1 MLRRRCLARLRKEAE
16 PAPPVALA
24 RLLPA
29 WQGVKPIEAA
39 SNGRGGYRRRSRSG
53 PSGPG
58 AVLDVLD
65 QLAGTPVAASALET
79 LVLPGRI
86 PDYSP
91 TMLDELTTAGE
102 VLWTG
107 AGGLPG
113 GDGWLVLSSAE
124 SAPLLFPEPSEITMT
139 PIHEAVLD
147 ALADGGAVFFRMLHE
162 RVDRPAGRRAEHD
175 QGAARHRRGRGHLG
189 PDLGGPADQRHAGP
203 AADRARQ
210 RRPAPDQ
217 PGAGPDAEP
226 ATGTAVLLRAPGHA
240 VADRAA
246 QRERPLVA
254 AAPGRHRRDPAGARA
269 GPVAAGPVRDSD
281 QGRGGR
287 GTDPGWFLGRLPG
300 AAGHGGR
307 RAGTARLLRRR
318 AGRGAVRD
326 PRRGGPDA
334 RAGRPARRAGRAAGH
349 GAERR
354 PVPYRGQ
361 ASGGDGAFT
370 DLWAYERDG
379 DPPAPAEEPD
389 DRQPGQ
395 VIVLAAADP
404 ANAYGAS
411 LAWPERPDETPGG
424 HRPGRKAG
432 ALVILADG
440 ELILYVERGGKT
452 LLSWTDDLDLLRP
465 VAAALA
471 DAVRAGA
478 LGRLTVE
485 RADGEGIYDSPLAT
499 ALEEAG
505 FRPTPK
511 GLRLRG

>member
-1 MLRRRCLARLRKEAE
+1 MPLPPGIPEAFAEPLPDPLGDLVSRYARTHGPFTADAAAARYALGIAVVAGTLRRLAAAGRVVEGEFLPGGRGTEWCDAEVLRMLRRRCLARLRKEAE

-162 RVDRPAGRRAEHD
+162 RVTARLAGEPSMTKAPPD
-175 QGAARHRRGRGHLG
+175 TDVAAAIW
-189 PDLGGPADQRHAGP
+189 DLTWAGLLTNDTLGP

-226 ATGTAVLLRAPGHA
+226 AAGTAVLLRAPGHA
-240 VADRAA
+240 VADRTA

-318 AGRGAVRD
+318 AGGGAVRD

-334 RAGRPARRAGRAAGH
+334 RAGRTARAGRPS
-349 GAERR
+349 R
-354 PVPYRGQ
+354 
-361 ASGGDGAFT
+361 
-370 DLWAYERDG
+370 
-379 DPPAPAEEPD
+379 
-389 DRQPGQ
+389 
-395 VIVLAAADP
+395 
-404 ANAYGAS
+404 
-411 LAWPERPDETPGG
+411 
-424 HRPGRKAG
+424 
-432 ALVILADG
+432 
-440 ELILYVERGGKT
+440 
-452 LLSWTDDLDLLRP
+452 
-465 VAAALA
+465 
-471 DAVRAGA
+471 
-478 LGRLTVE
+478 
-485 RADGEGIYDSPLAT
+485 
-499 ALEEAG
+499 
-505 FRPTPK
+505 
-511 GLRLRG
+511 